1 MSKKLLLGIIVV
13 LLITNI
19 ASLLFWNKEEKVV
32 INDEDSAKIDSA
44 EPVAS
49 IGSEKVSY
57 QQWMEELRS
66 EYGEKQLKSMID
78 HEVVNQL
85 AEENNIEV
93 DEKVIDREISFLYT
107 MQGIMTEE
115 EAEKEEAKW
124 REDIIYRYQLQDLL
138 TKDMSILEE
147 ELQTYYE
154 GYGDQYD
161 FTESVQIS
169 HILVD
174 DFETADKVVAE
185 LEQGASFDLLAK
197 EYSIDDETK
206 ASGGYLG
213 SIYTSSQF
221 LPSSYEEVALKM
233 DNHSYSEPFQ
243 ADNGVAILYLHRKL
257 PSITFDY
264 EEIKPYMESELAMQE
279 MNQSLSADP
288 LWEQLEI
295 DWVYGN

>member
-1 MSKKLLLGIIVV
+1 
-13 LLITNI
+13 
-19 ASLLFWNKEEKVV
+19 
-32 INDEDSAKIDSA
+32 
-44 EPVAS
+44 
-49 IGSEKVSY
+49 
-57 QQWMEELRS
+57 
-66 EYGEKQLKSMID
+66 
-78 HEVVNQL
+78 
-85 AEENNIEV
+85 

-138 TKDMSILEE
+138 TEDMSIPEE

-295 DWVYGN
+295 DWVYEN